1 MEDFKSVIVL
11 KSYLRQWI
19 LNHMPMK
26 LLTLTL
32 LYRSSRHGWK
42 ASKFHELCDEKG
54 PTITVM
60 RSYAGRVF
68 GGFTMQNW
76 DSVT

>member
-11 KSYLRQWI
+11 KSYLKQWVVD
-19 LNHMPMK
+19 HMPMK
-26 LLTLTL
+26 VLTLKL
-32 LYRSSRHGWK
+32 LYRGSKHGWE

-60 RSYAGRVF
+60 RSKAGRVF
-68 GGFTMQNW
+68 GGFTM
-76 DSVT
+76 